1 MLAGLGRIT
10 TLSVST
16 LKSAVCLVITPVS
29 SRLQSTDSIVFR
41 FIIHRCE
48 RNLYQRKHVST
59 SYPVT
64 TSEDRHN
71 NNPALPSWAAWRP
84 GPSPPAP
91 WWRASARCPYRRC
104 RWWGRG
110 RGRATS
116 PTGRSPPSPGWSTAA
131 PGCRCKLLI
140 EAWSQ

>member
-48 RNLYQRKHVST
+48 RNLYQRKHVSI
-59 SYPVT
+59 SAIQSPLIILL
-64 TSEDRHN
+64 S
-71 NNPALPSWAAWRP
+71 PAGLP
-84 GPSPPAP
+84 G
-91 WWRASARCPYRRC
+91 
-104 RWWGRG
+104 G
-110 RGRATS
+110 RGRARRRRGEEPQLGVHTDGAGDGGGGG
-116 PTGRSPPSPGWSTAA
+116 PLRQRGDLHHLQGGQRRHQAA
-131 PGCRCKLLI
+131 G
-140 EAWSQ
+140 ANS

>member
-16 LKSAVCLVITPVS
+16 LKSAVCLVITRVS

-64 TSEDRHN
+64 T

-91 WWRASARCPYRRC
+91 W
-104 RWWGRG
+104 
-110 RGRATS
+110 
-116 PTGRSPPSPGWSTAA
+116 
-131 PGCRCKLLI
+131 
-140 EAWSQ
+140 